1 MHLGETL
8 PPWNSKDKKCCL
20 HETPYVAA
28 PVRVLG
34 DVIAKPTPYKQIPL
48 DAPTRTGKFSWFTSD
63 KFLKG
68 LVLSY
73 QDYYVKFLQRDL

>member
-20 HETPYVAA
+20 IKTPYVTT

-34 DVIAKPTPYKQIPL
+34 DVIAKPTPYAQIPL
-48 DAPTRTGKFSWFTSD
+48 DAPTREP
-63 KFLKG
+63 
-68 LVLSY
+68 
-73 QDYYVKFLQRDL
+73 